1 MQQTRIG
8 QKPSSE
14 INYILK
20 SKNTSNKELLGEQK
34 KPFVSPITKSFDFSL
49 EKTTANLYRLNTEKS
64 ISGQS
69 YKTKYPYTQKA
80 SGVYLTR

>member
-1 MQQTRIG
+1 MQQIRMGPKHSFET
-8 QKPSSE
+8 
-14 INYILK
+14 NYISK

-49 EKTTANLYRLNTEKS
+49 EKTTASLYRLNTEKS

-69 YKTKYPYTQKA
+69 YKSKYPYTQKV